1 VGQRNFYQ
9 RAILLIATLFLLN
22 ACTQPPLPKDHYYRL
37 GGIVNDIG
45 SLGSPLNGILEVERF
60 QADGLVGGRSILFT
74 EAGKEQ
80 EVQEYHYHLWTEG
93 PTSLIQDSLIAYL
106 RDVKVAKSIVTPEM
120 RLTPDH
126 AISGRIRHLERIIG
140 GKQPKVLVELE
151 IGLKNIADDRLVFIE
166 SYSQEV
172 THKDENVS
180 TAVAAMNQAVASI
193 FKRFVNDIQS
203 R

>member
-1 VGQRNFYQ
+1 MGHRKFYQ
-9 RAILLIATLFLLN
+9 GFILITALFVLS

-37 GGIVNDIG
+37 GGIVSEGGPIT
-45 SLGSPLNGILEVERF
+45 SPLKGIVEVDRF
-60 QADGLVGGRSILFT
+60 LADGLVGGRSLLFT
-74 EAGKEQ
+74 EAGQEQ

-106 RDVKVAKSIVTPEM
+106 RDAKVADNIITPEM
-120 RLTPDH
+120 RLNPDF
-126 AISGRIRHLERIIG
+126 AINGRIRHLERIIG

-151 IGLKNIADDRLVFIE
+151 IGLKSMADDKLVFIK

-172 THKDENVS
+172 THKNENVS

-193 FKRFVNDIQS
+193 FKRFIADIQS